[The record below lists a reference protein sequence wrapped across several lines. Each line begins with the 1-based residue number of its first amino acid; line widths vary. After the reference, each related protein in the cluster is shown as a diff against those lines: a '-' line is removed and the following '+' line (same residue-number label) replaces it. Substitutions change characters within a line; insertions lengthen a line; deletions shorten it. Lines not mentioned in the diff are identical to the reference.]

1 MARKRFLK
9 AAAFL
14 LLSAGL
20 TVGAYAQVTISGGI
34 AVSMMNAEASGGTSI
49 DGDAGVGGNVYV
61 DYLLPISIPLS
72 LGGEIGIDSSSFSYG
87 GGKDTVLA
95 IPLLARVAYHFDLM
109 PKLDLYLVGKIG
121 MAFGVWSGDMK
132 DVAERSGGDIKMPI
146 GFAFGFDVGAAY
158 YFTSTIGAF
167 AEIGFDDYMLS
178 TKVSGGTYDGVTIKA
193 PFYRFFTAGLSVK
206 F

>member
-1 MARKRFLK
+1 MARKSLLK
-9 AAAFL
+9 AAAVLFL
-14 LLSAGL
+14 LIGL
-20 TVGAYAQVTISGGI
+20 TAGAYAQITISGGI
-34 AVSMMNAEASGGTSI
+34 AGSMMNADAGGYSI

-61 DYLLPISIPLS
+61 DYLLPISIPLTI
-72 LGGEIGIDSSSFSYG
+72 GGEIGVDSSSFSVG
-87 GGKDTVLA
+87 GMKDTVLA
-95 IPLLARVAYHFDLM
+95 IPLLGRVAYHFDLM
-109 PKLDLYLVGKIG
+109 PKLDLYIVGKIG
-121 MAFGVWSGDMK
+121 LAFGVWNGDFK
-132 DVAERSGGDIKMPI
+132 DAAESAGADIKMPI

-178 TKVSGGTYDGVTIKA
+178 SKVSGGGYDTTVKA